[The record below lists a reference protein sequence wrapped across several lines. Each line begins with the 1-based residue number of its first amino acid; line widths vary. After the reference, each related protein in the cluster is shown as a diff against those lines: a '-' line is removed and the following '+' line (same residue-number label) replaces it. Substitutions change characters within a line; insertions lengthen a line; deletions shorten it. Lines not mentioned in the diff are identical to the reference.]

1 MVDVRLVIRNACVT
15 PIVLV
20 RAALMLAGRALMM
33 VGRAGERLEDLA
45 SRLPAWRRW
54 CDADCRD
61 AWQRVE
67 ERGHARQNR
76 R

>member
-1 MVDVRLVIRNACVT
+1 MADEVDVTAQ
-15 PIVLV
+15 
-20 RAALMLAGRALMM
+20 
-33 VGRAGERLEDLA
+33 RLEREMDALLRRRA
-45 SRLPAWRRW
+45 KAGPGPTGACLWCEAPLSAGRRW

-67 ERGHARQNR
+67 ERAHARQNR

>member
-1 MVDVRLVIRNACVT
+1 MADDVDVTAQ
-15 PIVLV
+15 
-20 RAALMLAGRALMM
+20 
-33 VGRAGERLEDLA
+33 RLEREMDAL
-45 SRLPAWRRW
+45 LRRRAKAGPRSTGACLW